1 MGEADTNPR
10 SKRGLWEFIK
20 SPACAAILGLAGLL
34 SGLLLGVY
42 GLVAERQG
50 QLKVSLVSISSV
62 FDVHQPVGGLDVSYE
77 GRSLRS
83 AKKALWSLSLV
94 VPNSGNAGIRRNDF
108 DVRSPGGDAALD
120 SLHER
125 VFVHRA

>member
-20 SPACAAILGLAGLL
+20 SPAGAAIPGLAGLL

-50 QLKVSLVSISSV
+50 QLKVSRVSISSV
-62 FDVHQPVGGLDVSYE
+62 FDVHQPEGRLDVSYE
-77 GRSLRS
+77 GKSLWS
-83 AKKALWSLSLV
+83 AKKALWSVSLV
-94 VPNSGNAGIRRNDF
+94 VANSGNAGIRCNDF
-108 DVRSPGGDAALD
+108 DERSPGGDAALD
-120 SLHER
+120 
-125 VFVHRA
+125 